1 MTIGERIRHI
11 RQQKGMT
18 QKQVAD
24 SCGMAD
30 SAIRKY
36 ESGSQLPK
44 IETLQRIADALEI
57 PITELLGSE
66 KSEKSSPFWT
76 IDLNDKLRCVGCAYK
91 FAEGHEEYFQWIEYP
106 DGTLEV
112 SDEELRELNDS
123 TNSYLRF
130 KLQELRE
137 KRKGDF
143 RPKRK

>member
-11 RQQKGMT
+11 RRQKGMT

-24 SCGMAD
+24 ACGMAD

-36 ESGSQLPK
+36 ESGTQVPK
-44 IETLQRIADALEI
+44 IETLCRIAAALDM
-57 PITELLGSE
+57 PITELIDSEHAE
-66 KSEKSSPFWT
+66 KSNPFWT
-76 IDLNDKLRCVGCAYK
+76 VDLNDKLRCVGCSYK
-91 FAEGHEEYFQWIEYP
+91 FAEAHEEYFQWIEYP

-112 SDEELRELNDS
+112 TDEELQELHES

-137 KRKGDF
+137 KHKSDF
-143 RPKRK
+143 KPKRK